1 MTETKILL
9 RFMEKYRFKEE
20 LSPELRKRI
29 LSSKKKTFKNILK
42 TGNSVPIFF
51 MSFRKVSQV
60 LIKWG
65 LNVSI
70 SNSKKLVIAIPLF
83 LILAGAGALFLVNRE
98 PATETAST
106 AEAQPNSAKIAF
118 VVGSAE
124 IIRTDKTETAAVNAV
139 IKSGETVKTSAGAM
153 LVLQVSGSGNIKV
166 HENTEFVFESID
178 ESGKTSIDLKSG
190 SLYSKL
196 KKLSKDQSYE
206 IKTMTFTAAVRGT
219 EFLSTSSEKDSGI
232 KVLDGK
238 VSLTAGESPES
249 IAEAGNGVK
258 LNKSGKPEVYS
269 LSKKETLLLEKD
281 SVHATI
287 ESIEGKSE
295 DEIKLIQQASLDK
308 VTELDKKI
316 EAETSFEKL
325 SPLQKLRALGKPL
338 TMINMRDGSQIAGSV
353 QRSDDKFLY
362 LDTGDGIAKLPVEE
376 ILRRTPMK

>member
-9 RFMEKYRFKEE
+9 RFIEKYRFKEE
-20 LSPELRKRI
+20 LSPELRKKI
-29 LSSKKKTFKNILK
+29 LSSKKKAFKNILK
-42 TGNSVPIFF
+42 TGNSMPIFF
-51 MSFRKVSQV
+51 MSFRKVSQI

-70 SNSKKLVIAIPLF
+70 SNSKKLAIALPLF
-83 LILAGAGALFLVNRE
+83 LILAGAGTFFFMKKDSI
-98 PATETAST
+98 TGDTAST
-106 AEAQPNSAKIAF
+106 EIQPNSAKIAF

-124 IIRTDKTETAAVNAV
+124 IKRGDKTEAAAVNAV
-139 IKSGETVKTSAGAM
+139 VKSGETVKTGAGAM

-166 HENTEFVFESID
+166 HENTEFVFDTID
-178 ESGKTSIDLKSG
+178 ESGKTSIDLKNG

-238 VSLTAGESPES
+238 VSLAAGESTEN

-258 LNKSGKPEVYS
+258 LNKAGKPEVYS
-269 LSKKETLLLEKD
+269 LNKKETLLLEKD
-281 SVHATI
+281 SAHA
-287 ESIEGKSE
+287 SIEYTEKNTE
-295 DEIKLIQQASLDK
+295 DEIKLIQQSALEK
-308 VTELDKKI
+308 AAELDKKI
-316 EAETSFEKL
+316 EEEVSFEKL
-325 SPLQKLRALGKPL
+325 SPLDKLRALGKPL

-353 QRSDDKFLY
+353 QRSDEKFLY
-362 LDTGDGIAKLPVEE
+362 LDTGDGVAKLPVEE

>member
-1 MTETKILL
+1 MTETKTLL
-9 RFMEKYRFKEE
+9 RFMEKYRFTEE

-29 LSSKKKTFKNILK
+29 LSSKKKAFKNILK
-42 TGNSVPIFF
+42 TGNSIPVFF
-51 MSFRKVSQV
+51 MFFRKVSQV
-60 LIKWG
+60 LKKWG

-70 SNSKKLVIAIPLF
+70 SNSKKLAIALPLF
-83 LILAGAGALFLVNRE
+83 LLLAGAGTFFLVNRE
-98 PATETAST
+98 PGVSTASS
-106 AEAQPNSAKIAF
+106 EIQPNSAKIAF

-124 IIRTDKTETAAVNAV
+124 IIRGGKSEPAAVNSV
-139 IKSGETVKTSAGAM
+139 IKSGETVRTSTGAM
-153 LVLQVSGSGNIKV
+153 IVLQVSGSANIKV
-166 HENTEFVFESID
+166 HENTEFVFDAID
-178 ESGKTSIDLKSG
+178 ESGKTSIDLKNG

-238 VSLTAGESPES
+238 VSLSAGESIEN
-249 IAEAGNGVK
+249 IADAGNGIK
-258 LNKSGKPEVYS
+258 LNKSGKPEVYT

-281 SVHATI
+281 SVQTTI
-287 ESIEGKSE
+287 ENIEGKTE
-295 DEIKLIQQASLDK
+295 EELKLIQQATLEK
-308 VTELDKKI
+308 TTELDKKI
-316 EAETSFEKL
+316 EQEIAFEKL

-353 QRSDDKFLY
+353 RRSDDKFLY

>member
-1 MTETKILL
+1 MTETKTLL
-9 RFMEKYRFKEE
+9 RFMEKYRFTEE

-29 LSSKKKTFKNILK
+29 LSSKKKAFKNIIK
-42 TGNSVPIFF
+42 TGNSIPVFF
-51 MSFRKVSQV
+51 MFFRKVSQV
-60 LIKWG
+60 LKKWG

-70 SNSKKLVIAIPLF
+70 SNSKKLAIALPLF
-83 LILAGAGALFLVNRE
+83 LLLAGAGTFFLVNRE
-98 PATETAST
+98 PGAST
-106 AEAQPNSAKIAF
+106 ASSEIQPNSAKIAF

-124 IIRTDKTETAAVNAV
+124 IIRGGKSEPAAVNSV
-139 IKSGETVKTSAGAM
+139 IKSGETVRTSTGAM
-153 LVLQVSGSGNIKV
+153 IVLQVSGSANIKV
-166 HENTEFVFESID
+166 HENTEFVFDSIE
-178 ESGKTSIDLKSG
+178 ESGKTSIDLKNG

-238 VSLTAGESPES
+238 VSLSAGESIEN
-249 IAEAGNGVK
+249 IADAGNGIK
-258 LNKSGKPEVYS
+258 LNKSGKPEVYT

-281 SVHATI
+281 SVQTTI
-287 ESIEGKSE
+287 ENIEGKTE
-295 DEIKLIQQASLDK
+295 EELKLIQQATLEK
-308 VTELDKKI
+308 TTELDKKI
-316 EAETSFEKL
+316 EQEIAFEKL

-353 QRSDDKFLY
+353 QKSDDKFLY
-362 LDTGDGIAKLPVEE
+362 LDTGDGVAKLPVEE

>member
-1 MTETKILL
+1 MTETKTLL
-9 RFMEKYRFKEE
+9 RFMEKYRFTEE
-20 LSPELRKRI
+20 LSPELRKKI
-29 LSSKKKTFKNILK
+29 LSSKKKAFKDIIK
-42 TGNSVPIFF
+42 TGNSIPVFF
-51 MSFRKVSQV
+51 MFFRKVSQV
-60 LIKWG
+60 LKKWG

-70 SNSKKLVIAIPLF
+70 SNSKKLAIALPLF
-83 LILAGAGALFLVNRE
+83 LLLAGAGTFFLVNRE
-98 PATETAST
+98 PGAST
-106 AEAQPNSAKIAF
+106 ASSEVQPNSAKIAF

-124 IIRTDKTETAAVNAV
+124 IIRSGKSETAVVNSV
-139 IKSGETVKTSAGAM
+139 IKSGETVRTSTGAM
-153 LVLQVSGSGNIKV
+153 IVLQVSGSANIKV
-166 HENTEFVFESID
+166 HENTEFVFDSID
-178 ESGKTSIDLKSG
+178 ESGKTSIDLKNG

-238 VSLTAGESPES
+238 VSLSAGESVEN
-249 IAEAGNGVK
+249 IADAGNGIK
-258 LNKSGKPEVYS
+258 FNKSGKPEIYS

-281 SVHATI
+281 SVQTTL
-287 ESIEGKSE
+287 ENIEGKTE
-295 DEIKLIQQASLDK
+295 EELKLIQQATLDK
-308 VTELDKKI
+308 TAELDKKI
-316 EAETSFEKL
+316 EEETAFEKL

-353 QRSDDKFLY
+353 QKSDDKFLY

>member
-1 MTETKILL
+1 MTETKTLL
-9 RFMEKYRFKEE
+9 RFMEKYRFTEE

-29 LSSKKKTFKNILK
+29 LSSKKRTFKNILK
-42 TGNSVPIFF
+42 TGNSIPVFF
-51 MSFRKVSQV
+51 MFFRKVSLV
-60 LIKWG
+60 LKKWG

-70 SNSKKLVIAIPLF
+70 SNSKKLVIALPLF
-83 LILAGAGALFLVNRE
+83 LILAGAGTFFFVNRE
-98 PATETAST
+98 PGTITASSKI
-106 AEAQPNSAKIAF
+106 QPNSAKIAF

-124 IIRTDKTETAAVNAV
+124 IIRGGKSEAAAVNSV
-139 IKSGETVKTSAGAM
+139 IMSGETVKTSTGSM
-153 LVLQVSGSGNIKV
+153 IVLQVSGSGNIKV

-178 ESGKTSIDLKSG
+178 ETGKTSIDLKNG

-238 VSLTAGESPES
+238 VSLSAGESTEN
-249 IAEAGNGVK
+249 IADAGNGIK
-258 LNKSGKPEVYS
+258 LNKSGKPEIYS
-269 LSKKETLLLEKD
+269 LSKKETLLLERD
-281 SVHATI
+281 SAHATI
-287 ESIEGKSE
+287 EIIEGKNE
-295 DEIKLIQQASLDK
+295 EELKLIHQTSLDK
-308 VTELDKKI
+308 AAELDKKI
-316 EAETSFEKL
+316 EEETDFEKL

-353 QRSDDKFLY
+353 QKSDENFLY
-362 LDTGDGIAKLPVEE
+362 LDTGDGIAKLPVDE

>member
-1 MTETKILL
+1 MTETKTLL
-9 RFMEKYRFKEE
+9 RFMEKYRFTEE

-29 LSSKKKTFKNILK
+29 LSSKKKAFKNIIK
-42 TGNSVPIFF
+42 TGNSIPVFF
-51 MSFRKVSQV
+51 MFFRKVSQV
-60 LIKWG
+60 LKKWG

-70 SNSKKLVIAIPLF
+70 SNSKKLAIALPLF
-83 LILAGAGALFLVNRE
+83 LLLAGAGTFFLVNRE
-98 PATETAST
+98 PGVSTASS
-106 AEAQPNSAKIAF
+106 EIQPNSAKIAF

-124 IIRTDKTETAAVNAV
+124 IIRGGKSEPAAVNSV
-139 IKSGETVKTSAGAM
+139 IKSGETVRTSTGAM
-153 LVLQVSGSGNIKV
+153 IVLQVSGSANIKV
-166 HENTEFVFESID
+166 HENTEFVFDSIE
-178 ESGKTSIDLKSG
+178 ESGKTSIDLKNG

-238 VSLTAGESPES
+238 VSLSAGESIEN
-249 IAEAGNGVK
+249 IADAGNGIK
-258 LNKSGKPEVYS
+258 LNKSGKPEVYT

-281 SVHATI
+281 SVQTTI
-287 ESIEGKSE
+287 ENIEGKTE
-295 DEIKLIQQASLDK
+295 EELKLIQQATLEK
-308 VTELDKKI
+308 TTELDKKI
-316 EAETSFEKL
+316 EQEIAFEKL

-353 QRSDDKFLY
+353 QKSDDKFLY
-362 LDTGDGIAKLPVEE
+362 LDTGDGVAKLPVEE

>member
-1 MTETKILL
+1 MTETKTLL
-9 RFMEKYRFKEE
+9 RFMEKYRFTEE

-29 LSSKKKTFKNILK
+29 LSSKKKAFKNIIK
-42 TGNSVPIFF
+42 TGNSIPVFF
-51 MSFRKVSQV
+51 MFFRKVSQV
-60 LIKWG
+60 LKKWG

-70 SNSKKLVIAIPLF
+70 SNSKKLAIALPLF
-83 LILAGAGALFLVNRE
+83 LLLAGAGTFFLVNRE
-98 PATETAST
+98 PGVSTASS
-106 AEAQPNSAKIAF
+106 EIQPNSAKIAF

-124 IIRTDKTETAAVNAV
+124 IIRGGKSEAAAVNSV
-139 IKSGETVKTSAGAM
+139 IKSGETVRTSTGAM
-153 LVLQVSGSGNIKV
+153 IVLQVSGSANIKV
-166 HENTEFVFESID
+166 HENTEFVFDSIE
-178 ESGKTSIDLKSG
+178 ESGKTSIDLKNG

-238 VSLTAGESPES
+238 VSLSAGESIEN
-249 IAEAGNGVK
+249 IADAGNGIK
-258 LNKSGKPEVYS
+258 LNKSGKPEVYT

-281 SVHATI
+281 SVQTTI
-287 ESIEGKSE
+287 ENIEGKTE
-295 DEIKLIQQASLDK
+295 EELKLIQQATLEK
-308 VTELDKKI
+308 TTELDKKI
-316 EAETSFEKL
+316 EQEIAFEKL

-353 QRSDDKFLY
+353 QKSDDKFLY
-362 LDTGDGIAKLPVEE
+362 LDTGDGVAKLPVEE

>member
-1 MTETKILL
+1 MTETKTLL
-9 RFMEKYRFKEE
+9 RFMEKYRFTEE

-29 LSSKKKTFKNILK
+29 LSSKKKAFKNNIK
-42 TGNSVPIFF
+42 TGNSIPVFF
-51 MSFRKVSQV
+51 MFFRKVSQV
-60 LIKWG
+60 LKKWG

-70 SNSKKLVIAIPLF
+70 SNSKKLAIALPLF
-83 LILAGAGALFLVNRE
+83 LLLAGAGTFFLVNRE
-98 PATETAST
+98 PGVSTASS
-106 AEAQPNSAKIAF
+106 EIQPNSAKIAF

-124 IIRTDKTETAAVNAV
+124 IIRGGKSEAAAVNSV
-139 IKSGETVKTSAGAM
+139 IKSGETVRTSTGAM
-153 LVLQVSGSGNIKV
+153 IVLQVSGSANIKV
-166 HENTEFVFESID
+166 HENTEFVFDSID
-178 ESGKTSIDLKSG
+178 ESGKTSIDLKNG

-232 KVLDGK
+232 KVLNGK
-238 VSLTAGESPES
+238 VSLSAGESIEN
-249 IAEAGNGVK
+249 IADAGNGIK
-258 LNKSGKPEVYS
+258 LNKSGKPEIYS

-281 SVHATI
+281 SVQTTL
-287 ESIEGKSE
+287 ENTEGKTE
-295 DEIKLIQQASLDK
+295 EELKLIQQATLDK
-308 VTELDKKI
+308 TAELDKKI
-316 EAETSFEKL
+316 EEETAFEKL

>member
-1 MTETKILL
+1 MTETKTLL
-9 RFMEKYRFKEE
+9 RFVEKYRFTEE

-29 LSSKKKTFKNILK
+29 LSSKKKAFKNILK
-42 TGNSVPIFF
+42 TGNSIPVFF
-51 MSFRKVSQV
+51 MFFRKVSQV
-60 LIKWG
+60 LKKWG

-70 SNSKKLVIAIPLF
+70 SNSKKLAIALPLF
-83 LILAGAGALFLVNRE
+83 LILAGAGTFFLVNRE
-98 PATETAST
+98 PGISTASS
-106 AEAQPNSAKIAF
+106 EVQPNSAKIAF

-124 IIRTDKTETAAVNAV
+124 IIRGGKSETAAVNSIV
-139 IKSGETVKTSAGAM
+139 KSGETVRTSTGSM
-153 LVLQVSGSGNIKV
+153 IVLQVSGSGNIKV

-238 VSLTAGESPES
+238 VSLSAGESLEN
-249 IAEAGNGVK
+249 IADAGNGIK

-269 LSKKETLLLEKD
+269 LSKIETLLLEKD
-281 SVHATI
+281 SVQTTL
-287 ESIEGKSE
+287 ENVEGKTE
-295 DEIKLIQQASLDK
+295 EELKLIQQSKLEKTA
-308 VTELDKKI
+308 ELDKKI
-316 EAETSFEKL
+316 EEEIAFEKL

>member
-1 MTETKILL
+1 MTETKTLL
-9 RFMEKYRFKEE
+9 RFMEKYRFTEE

-29 LSSKKKTFKNILK
+29 LSSKKKAFKNNIK
-42 TGNSVPIFF
+42 TGNSIPVFF
-51 MSFRKVSQV
+51 MFFRKVSQV
-60 LIKWG
+60 LKKWG

-70 SNSKKLVIAIPLF
+70 SNSKKLAIALPLF
-83 LILAGAGALFLVNRE
+83 LLLAGAGTFFLVNRE
-98 PATETAST
+98 PGAST
-106 AEAQPNSAKIAF
+106 ASSEIQPNSAKIAF

-124 IIRTDKTETAAVNAV
+124 IIRGGKSEAAVVNSV
-139 IKSGETVKTSAGAM
+139 IKSGETVRTSTGAM
-153 LVLQVSGSGNIKV
+153 IVLQVSGSANIKV
-166 HENTEFVFESID
+166 HENTEFVFDSID
-178 ESGKTSIDLKSG
+178 ESGKTSIDLKNG

-232 KVLDGK
+232 KVLNGK
-238 VSLTAGESPES
+238 VSLSAGESIEN
-249 IAEAGNGVK
+249 IADAGNGIK
-258 LNKSGKPEVYS
+258 LNKSGKPEIYS

-281 SVHATI
+281 SVQTTL
-287 ESIEGKSE
+287 ENIEGKTE
-295 DEIKLIQQASLDK
+295 EELKLIQQATLDK
-308 VTELDKKI
+308 TAELDKKI
-316 EAETSFEKL
+316 EEETAFEKL

-376 ILRRTPMK
+376 ILRRTPM

>member
-1 MTETKILL
+1 MTETKTLL
-9 RFMEKYRFKEE
+9 RFMEKYRFTEE

-29 LSSKKKTFKNILK
+29 LSSKKKAFKNIIK
-42 TGNSVPIFF
+42 TGNSIPVFF
-51 MSFRKVSQV
+51 MFFRKVSQV
-60 LIKWG
+60 LKKWG

-70 SNSKKLVIAIPLF
+70 SNSKKLAIALPLF
-83 LILAGAGALFLVNRE
+83 LLLAGAGTFFLVNRE
-98 PATETAST
+98 PGVSTASS
-106 AEAQPNSAKIAF
+106 EIQPNSAKIAF

-124 IIRTDKTETAAVNAV
+124 IIRGGKSEAAAVNSV
-139 IKSGETVKTSAGAM
+139 IKSGETVRTSTGAM
-153 LVLQVSGSGNIKV
+153 IVLQVSGSANIKV
-166 HENTEFVFESID
+166 HENTEFVFDSID
-178 ESGKTSIDLKSG
+178 ESGKTSIDLKNG

-232 KVLDGK
+232 KVLNGK
-238 VSLTAGESPES
+238 VSLSAGESIEN
-249 IAEAGNGVK
+249 IADAGNGIK
-258 LNKSGKPEVYS
+258 LNKSGKPEIYS

-281 SVHATI
+281 SVQTTL
-287 ESIEGKSE
+287 ENIEGKTE
-295 DEIKLIQQASLDK
+295 EELKLIQQATLDK
-308 VTELDKKI
+308 TAELDKKI
-316 EAETSFEKL
+316 EEETAFEKL

>member
-1 MTETKILL
+1 MTETKTLL
-9 RFMEKYRFKEE
+9 RFMEKYRFTEE

-29 LSSKKKTFKNILK
+29 LSSKKKAFKNILR
-42 TGNSVPIFF
+42 TGNSIPVFF
-51 MSFRKVSQV
+51 MFFRKVSQV
-60 LIKWG
+60 LKKWG

-70 SNSKKLVIAIPLF
+70 SNSKKLAIALPLI
-83 LILAGAGALFLVNRE
+83 LILAGAGTFFLVNRE
-98 PATETAST
+98 PGTSTAST
-106 AEAQPNSAKIAF
+106 EVQPNSAKIAF

-124 IIRTDKTETAAVNAV
+124 IIRGGKSEAAAVNSV
-139 IKSGETVKTSAGAM
+139 VKSGETVKTSAGAM
-153 LVLQVSGSGNIKV
+153 IVLQVSGSGNIKV

-178 ESGKTSIDLKSG
+178 ESGKTSIDLKNG

-206 IKTMTFTAAVRGT
+206 IKTMTYTAAVRGT

-238 VSLTAGESPES
+238 VSLSAGESVEN
-249 IAEAGNGVK
+249 IAEAGNGIK

-281 SVHATI
+281 SVQTTL
-287 ESIEGKSE
+287 ENIEGKTE
-295 DEIKLIQQASLDK
+295 EELKLIQQTTLDK
-308 VTELDKKI
+308 TAELDKKI
-316 EAETSFEKL
+316 EEEIAFEKL

>member
-1 MTETKILL
+1 MTETKTLL
-9 RFMEKYRFKEE
+9 RFMEKYRFTEE

-29 LSSKKKTFKNILK
+29 LSSKKKAFKNIIK
-42 TGNSVPIFF
+42 TGNSIPVFF
-51 MSFRKVSQV
+51 MFFRKVSQV
-60 LIKWG
+60 LKKWG

-70 SNSKKLVIAIPLF
+70 SNSKKLAIALPLF
-83 LILAGAGALFLVNRE
+83 LLLAGAGTFFLVNRE
-98 PATETAST
+98 HGVST
-106 AEAQPNSAKIAF
+106 SSSEIQPNSAKIAF

-124 IIRTDKTETAAVNAV
+124 IIRGGKSEAAAVNSV
-139 IKSGETVKTSAGAM
+139 IKSGETVRTSTGAM
-153 LVLQVSGSGNIKV
+153 IVLQVSGSANIKV
-166 HENTEFVFESID
+166 HENTEFVFDSID
-178 ESGKTSIDLKSG
+178 ESGKTSIDLKNG

-232 KVLDGK
+232 KVLNGK
-238 VSLTAGESPES
+238 VSLSTGESIDN
-249 IAEAGNGVK
+249 IAEAGNGIK
-258 LNKSGKPEVYS
+258 LNKSGKPEIYS

-281 SVHATI
+281 SIQTTL
-287 ESIEGKSE
+287 EKIEGKTE
-295 DEIKLIQQASLDK
+295 EELKLIQQATLDK
-308 VTELDKKI
+308 TAELDKKI
-316 EAETSFEKL
+316 EEETAFEKL

-353 QRSDDKFLY
+353 RRSDDKFLY

>member
-1 MTETKILL
+1 M
-9 RFMEKYRFKEE
+9 F
-20 LSPELRKRI
+20 
-29 LSSKKKTFKNILK
+29 
-42 TGNSVPIFF
+42 
-51 MSFRKVSQV
+51 FRKVSQV
-60 LIKWG
+60 LKKWG

-70 SNSKKLVIAIPLF
+70 SNSKKLAIALPLF
-83 LILAGAGALFLVNRE
+83 LLLAGAGTFFLVNRE
-98 PATETAST
+98 PGAST
-106 AEAQPNSAKIAF
+106 ASSEVQPNSAKIAF

-124 IIRTDKTETAAVNAV
+124 IIRSGKSETAVVNSV
-139 IKSGETVKTSAGAM
+139 IKSGETVRTSTGAM
-153 LVLQVSGSGNIKV
+153 IVLQVSGSANIKV
-166 HENTEFVFESID
+166 HENTEFVFDSID
-178 ESGKTSIDLKSG
+178 ESGKTSIDLKNG

-238 VSLTAGESPES
+238 VSLSAGESVEN
-249 IAEAGNGVK
+249 IADAGNGIK
-258 LNKSGKPEVYS
+258 FNKSGKPEIYS

-281 SVHATI
+281 SVQTTL
-287 ESIEGKSE
+287 ENIEGKTE
-295 DEIKLIQQASLDK
+295 EELKLIQQATLDK
-308 VTELDKKI
+308 TAELDKKI
-316 EAETSFEKL
+316 EEETAFEKL

-353 QRSDDKFLY
+353 QKSDDKFLY

>member
-1 MTETKILL
+1 MTETKTLL
-9 RFMEKYRFKEE
+9 RFMEKYRFTEE

-29 LSSKKKTFKNILK
+29 LSSKKKAFKNILR
-42 TGNSVPIFF
+42 TGNSIPVFF
-51 MSFRKVSQV
+51 MFFRKVSQV
-60 LIKWG
+60 LKKWG

-70 SNSKKLVIAIPLF
+70 SNSKKLAIALPLI
-83 LILAGAGALFLVNRE
+83 LILAGAGTFFLVNRE
-98 PATETAST
+98 PGTSTAST
-106 AEAQPNSAKIAF
+106 EVQPNSAKIAF

-124 IIRTDKTETAAVNAV
+124 IIRGGKSETAAVNSV
-139 IKSGETVKTSAGAM
+139 VKSGETVKTSAGAM
-153 LVLQVSGSGNIKV
+153 IVLQVSGSGNIKV

-178 ESGKTSIDLKSG
+178 ESGKTSIDLKNG

-238 VSLTAGESPES
+238 VSLSAGESVEN
-249 IAEAGNGVK
+249 IADAGNGIK
-258 LNKSGKPEVYS
+258 FNKSGKPEVYS

-281 SVHATI
+281 SVQTTLENI
-287 ESIEGKSE
+287 DGKTE
-295 DEIKLIQQASLDK
+295 EELKLIQQATLDK
-308 VTELDKKI
+308 TAEIDKKI
-316 EAETSFEKL
+316 EEETAFEKL

>member
-1 MTETKILL
+1 MGQQCL
-9 RFMEKYRFKEE
+9 RFMEKYRFTEE

-29 LSSKKKTFKNILK
+29 LSSKKKAFKNILR
-42 TGNSVPIFF
+42 TGNSIPVFF
-51 MSFRKVSQV
+51 MFFRKVSQV
-60 LIKWG
+60 LKKWG

-70 SNSKKLVIAIPLF
+70 SNSKKLAIALPLF
-83 LILAGAGALFLVNRE
+83 LILAGAGTFFLVNRE
-98 PATETAST
+98 PGTITASS
-106 AEAQPNSAKIAF
+106 EVQPNSAKIAF

-124 IIRTDKTETAAVNAV
+124 IIRGGISEAAAVNSV
-139 IKSGETVKTSAGAM
+139 VKSGETVRTSAGSM
-153 LVLQVSGSGNIKV
+153 IVLQVSGSGNIKV
-166 HENTEFVFESID
+166 HENTEFVFDAID
-178 ESGKTSIDLKSG
+178 ESGKTSIDLKNG

-238 VSLTAGESPES
+238 VSLSAGESLEN
-249 IAEAGNGVK
+249 IADAGNGIK
-258 LNKSGKPEVYS
+258 LNKTGKPEVYS

-281 SVHATI
+281 SVQTTLENI
-287 ESIEGKSE
+287 DGKTE
-295 DEIKLIQQASLDK
+295 EELKLIQQATLEK
-308 VTELDKKI
+308 TAELDKKI
-316 EAETSFEKL
+316 EEETAFEKL

-376 ILRRTPMK
+376 ILRRTPM